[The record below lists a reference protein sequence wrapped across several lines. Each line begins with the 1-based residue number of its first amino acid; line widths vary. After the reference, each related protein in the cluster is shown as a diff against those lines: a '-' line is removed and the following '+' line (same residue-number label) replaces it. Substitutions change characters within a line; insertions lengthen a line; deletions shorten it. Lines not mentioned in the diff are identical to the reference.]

1 MARFFRRHIFTEDD
15 KAKAG
20 EVNENF
26 RDVERAINDVY
37 TQQLATDSVRDAAI
51 DYTSS
56 DGLLVWGSGP
66 LGGGTNGR
74 IVAVSTEVS
83 LDLSTNA
90 TGSFTQTFA
99 TDCIDGNPA
108 FSAAPRLISYGMS
121 TEETGSIAY
130 AGFRIWASAVS
141 STVATIRWVREDLTD
156 VTIQGLHLVWLGVRS

>member
-1 MARFFRRHIFTEDD
+1 MARFIRRHIFTKDD

-20 EVNENF
+20 EINENF
-26 RDVERAINDVY
+26 DDVEMAINDVY

-51 DYTSS
+51 NYTSAGE
-56 DGLLVWGSGP
+56 GLLVWGSGP

-74 IVAVSTEVS
+74 RVVVSTKLS
-83 LDLSTNA
+83 LDLSTNV

-108 FSAAPRLISYGMS
+108 FSATPRLISYGMS

-130 AGFRIWASAVS
+130 AGLRFWASARS
-141 STVATIRWVREDLTD
+141 STVATMRWVREDNID
-156 VTIQGLHLVWLGVRS
+156 VTIHRLHFVWLGLR